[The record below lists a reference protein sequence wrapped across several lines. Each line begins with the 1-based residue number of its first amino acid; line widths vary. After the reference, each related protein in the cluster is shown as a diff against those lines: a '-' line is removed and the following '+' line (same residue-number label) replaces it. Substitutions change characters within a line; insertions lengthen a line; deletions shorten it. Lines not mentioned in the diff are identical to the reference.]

1 MANTD
6 TLQNELLVKTDE
18 LPWIAIADEIDFRL
32 LRTCE
37 ITGTWTV
44 YFRAAAG
51 ASFPRHQHYGA
62 GEYMVTKG
70 KMVYRAGEAGTGD
83 YGYEPLGA
91 IHDQTSFLEYT
102 ELYFTNIYDAI
113 IIGLAAVICCLLV
126 IAKDSKFKRWIE
138 YLVLTISLSIAF
150 LVCIS
155 PLVSLLL
162 FWTIITW
169 ICPTGE
175 PGCYTQ

>member
-18 LPWIAIADEIDFRL
+18 LPWIAIADGIDFRL

-37 ITGTWTV
+37 ITGAWTV

-62 GEYMVTKG
+62 GEYMVIKG

-102 ELYFTNIYDAI
+102 ELYFTNF
-113 IIGLAAVICCLLV
+113 GPV
-126 IAKDSKFKRWIE
+126 
-138 YLVLTISLSIAF
+138 AF
-150 LVCIS
+150 LEEDGT
-155 PLVSLLL
+155 VSSILDNFTLLEMAEN
-162 FWTIITW
+162 IGGAINN
-169 ICPTGE
+169 G
-175 PGCYTQ
+175 